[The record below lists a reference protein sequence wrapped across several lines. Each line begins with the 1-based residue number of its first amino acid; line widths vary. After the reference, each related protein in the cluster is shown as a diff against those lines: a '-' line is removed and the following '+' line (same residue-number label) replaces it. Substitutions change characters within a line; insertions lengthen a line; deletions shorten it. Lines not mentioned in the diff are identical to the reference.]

1 METTNNELPL
11 AVPATTASIAQP
23 QSMAGEL
30 TQLKELTGGNPI
42 VTVILVAVVIL
53 GSGAG
58 WKFWQKKSEQK
69 HELEMKKLELE
80 AQAKKEE
87 AKAKAEAL
95 KSKAKAVK
103 KGKK

>member
-1 METTNNELPL
+1 MENQET
-11 AVPATTASIAQP
+11 VASIAQP
-23 QSMAGEL
+23 QTMAGEL
-30 TQLKELTGGNPI
+30 GQLKELTGGNPV
-42 VTVILVAVVIL
+42 VTVILVAVVVL

-80 AQAKKEE
+80 AKAAE
-87 AKAKAEAL
+87 AKAKADKL
-95 KSKAKAVK
+95 KKKAKEA

>member
-1 METTNNELPL
+1 MGNNET
-11 AVPATTASIAQP
+11 VASVAQP
-23 QSMAGEL
+23 QTMAGEL
-30 TQLKELTGGNPI
+30 GQLKELTGGNPVVAI
-42 VTVILVAVVIL
+42 VLVVVVIL

-80 AQAKKEE
+80 AEAKKVET
-87 AKAKAEAL
+87 KAKAEAL
-95 KSKAKAVK
+95 KTKAKNVK

>member
-1 METTNNELPL
+1 MENQVAETT
-11 AVPATTASIAQP
+11 ATVAQP
-23 QSMAGEL
+23 QTMAGEL
-30 TQLKELTGGNPI
+30 GQLKELTGGNPVVAI
-42 VTVILVAVVIL
+42 VLVLIVVL
-53 GSGAG
+53 SSGAG

-95 KSKAKAVK
+95 KTKAKAVK